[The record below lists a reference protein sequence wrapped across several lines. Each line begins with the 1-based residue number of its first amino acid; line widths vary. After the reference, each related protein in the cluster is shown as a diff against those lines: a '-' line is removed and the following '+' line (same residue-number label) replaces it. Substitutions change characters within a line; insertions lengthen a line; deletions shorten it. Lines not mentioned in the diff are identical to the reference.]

1 MYLHIGQ
8 NTTIKTKSIVGIFDL
23 DNSTKNK
30 TTRSFLYNAEKE
42 GKVKNVSF
50 ELPKSFVVCKNQ
62 GQNTVFISPISS
74 TTLTKRNKNVI

>member
-23 DNSTKNK
+23 DNSTKK
-30 TTRSFLYNAEKE
+30 STTKKYLYSAEKE

-50 ELPKSFVVCKNQ
+50 GFPKSFIVSIEKGNE
-62 GQNTVFISPISS
+62 TIFISPISS
-74 TTLTKRNKNVI
+74 TTLTKRNKNFI